1 MGRAWFTGLW
11 LVLLA
16 ACGGGGGGSTSPAPP
31 PAVPAV
37 TTAFDIVS
45 VETGMT
51 YGVQVWLPGG
61 YDPAGPALPVIY
73 AMDSEYRHATLTSV
87 LQASRRQA
95 ILVNVAA
102 MSSARRFVDFTMPG
116 AEAYYRFLTREL
128 VPFVEARWRVDGAK
142 RTLSGHS
149 LSGQFAL
156 YALYLERPE
165 ARFFSSIVSGD
176 GSFWYTPDGR
186 YMPTLEDPVRMEQA
200 MRDRSRQLPV
210 SLVIAGNAVP
220 GNGPQGAQLHDF
232 LAQRGYEGLRLA
244 NLHYN
249 LGHVAMDGPSF
260 GDALNFVYGPV
271 N

>member
-1 MGRAWFTGLW
+1 M
-11 LVLLA
+11 
-16 ACGGGGGGSTSPAPP
+16 S
-31 PAVPAV
+31 
-37 TTAFDIVS
+37 TAFEIAS

-51 YGVQVWLPGG
+51 YGVQVWLPAG
-61 YDPAGPALPVIY
+61 YDAAGPLLPAIY
-73 AMDSEYRHATLTSV
+73 ATDSEYRFTTLTSV
-87 LQASRRQA
+87 LQASRRRA

-116 AEAYYRFLTREL
+116 AEAYHRFLTREL
-128 VPFVEARWRVDGAK
+128 IPFVEARWRVDGAK

-186 YMPTLEDPVRMEQA
+186 YVPSLEDPVRMEQA
-200 MRDRSRQLPV
+200 MRDRSRLLPV
-210 SLVIAGNAVP
+210 SLVIAGAGVGPNAV
-220 GNGPQGAQLHDF
+220 QGTMLHDF
-232 LAQRGYEGLRLA
+232 LAGRGYEGLRLA
-244 NLHYN
+244 NLNYN
-249 LGHVAMDGPSF
+249 LAHIPMDGPSF
-260 GDALNFVYGPV
+260 GDALNFIYGPV